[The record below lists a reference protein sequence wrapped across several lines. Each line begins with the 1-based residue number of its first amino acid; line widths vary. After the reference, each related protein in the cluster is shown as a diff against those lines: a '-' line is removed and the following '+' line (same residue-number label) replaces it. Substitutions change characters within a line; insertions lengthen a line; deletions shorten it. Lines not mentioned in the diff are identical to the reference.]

1 MYTLLYVDSTVCG
14 FYNDMRLALD
24 EMERSG
30 YAVYLINTATGEV
43 ITNNFDW
50 E

>member
-1 MYTLLYVDSTVCG
+1 MYTLLYADSTVYG

-24 EMERSG
+24 EMKRSQ
-30 YAVYLINTATGEV
+30 YALYLINTATGEV

-50 E
+50 D